1 MKEGTIL
8 ENEFKTHLEADR
20 EVLTSSGVKGQKNK
34 KRGPYRTRNGSKME
48 DTHTKINF
56 YARNDLKERLDKLA
70 KKQPKGFRHK
80 LFNDMLEQIIIDLEE
95 LSADSD

>member
-1 MKEGTIL
+1 
-8 ENEFKTHLEADR
+8 
-20 EVLTSSGVKGQKNK
+20 
-34 KRGPYRTRNGSKME
+34 ME